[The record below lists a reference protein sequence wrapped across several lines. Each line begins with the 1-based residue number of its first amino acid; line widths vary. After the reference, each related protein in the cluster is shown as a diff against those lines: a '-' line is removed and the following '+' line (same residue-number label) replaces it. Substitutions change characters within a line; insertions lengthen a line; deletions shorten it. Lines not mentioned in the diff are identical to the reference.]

1 VKHTYSAKD
10 LFTFFCMIMSLVA
23 VSYFRDQPN
32 IPFLLTMAIV
42 AFVAIASLKR
52 RENLPV
58 LAIVIFIKLIEVS
71 LSLLL
76 FEADMLIYF
85 MSAAM
90 LDLILAF
97 VMVHYHND
105 ALLLKLFRVTPPH
118 RHIPQVFLMSW
129 LLALSSLISLA
140 LASEVIFFTLDPD
153 FFSGDTPPVYSV
165 AEPLRFVLK
174 LLFDMA
180 IWTLLLNPSHW
191 RLLQK
196 IQLRYRKHL

>member
-1 VKHTYSAKD
+1 MKHTYSAKD

-42 AFVAIASLKR
+42 TFVAIASIKR

-105 ALLLKLFRVTPPH
+105 PSLLKLFRVTPPH

-153 FFSGDTPPVYSV
+153 FFAGNTPPVYSV

-196 IQLRYRKHL
+196 IQLRYHKHL

>member
-1 VKHTYSAKD
+1 MKHRYSAKD
-10 LFTFFCMIMSLVA
+10 LSTFFCMIMSLVA
-23 VSYFRDQPN
+23 VSYFRHEPSL
-32 IPFLLTMAIV
+32 PFLLTMLII
-42 AFVAIASLKR
+42 AFVALASLQR

-58 LAIVIFIKLIEVS
+58 LAIVLGIKLCEVL
-71 LSLLL
+71 LSQML

-105 ALLLKLFRVTPPH
+105 ELLLQLFRVKPPY

-129 LLALSSLISLA
+129 LLALSSLLSLA
-140 LASEVIFFTLDPD
+140 LASEVIFFTLDAD
-153 FFSGDTPPVYSV
+153 FFRGEIPPVYSV
-165 AEPLRFVLK
+165 AEPLRFGLK
-174 LLFDMA
+174 LLFDLA
-180 IWTLLLNPSHW
+180 IWSLLLNPSHW

>member
-1 VKHTYSAKD
+1 MKHRYSAKD
-10 LFTFFCMIMSLVA
+10 LFTFFSMIMSLVA
-23 VSYFRDQPN
+23 VTYFRDLPN
-32 IPFLLTMAIV
+32 IPFLLTMVIV

-58 LAIVIFIKLIEVS
+58 LAIVIFIKLFEAG
-71 LSLLL
+71 LSFLL
-76 FEADMLIYF
+76 FEADVLIYF

-105 ALLLKLFRVTPPH
+105 PWLLKFFRVTPPH

-129 LLALSSLISLA
+129 LLALSSLLSLA
-140 LASEVIFFTLDPD
+140 LASEVIFFTLDPA
-153 FFSGDTPPVYSV
+153 FFEGETPTLYAA

-174 LLFDMA
+174 LVFDMA